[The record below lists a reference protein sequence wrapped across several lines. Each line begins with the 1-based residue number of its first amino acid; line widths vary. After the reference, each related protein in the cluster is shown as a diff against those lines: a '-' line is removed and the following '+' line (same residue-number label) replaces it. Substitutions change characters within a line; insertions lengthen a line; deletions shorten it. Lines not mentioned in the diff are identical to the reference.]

1 MYHTVGLLFE
11 TVWDILVYKINA
23 NLCLLLAP
31 NMFYGS
37 LANNHNFFAC
47 CKQSA
52 FVFKKKFTL
61 SPVDDKIHVASSK
74 LTRLIRGPPEFPT
87 YKITQKSHYDKS
99 YNGF

>member
-1 MYHTVGLLFE
+1 
-11 TVWDILVYKINA
+11 
-23 NLCLLLAP
+23 
-31 NMFYGS
+31 MF
-37 LANNHNFFAC
+37 L
-47 CKQSA
+47 KM
-52 FVFKKKFTL
+52 KFTL